1 MLNGLRRRLG
11 RRPVDEIQ
19 VHLIVKGKIG
29 AGWYDIDQ
37 HIPLRAGATLGTFLE
52 ETDRRGLGVRAAI
65 AASPHL
71 EHTLMLNGDRCPVA
85 ANLDR
90 VLTDD
95 DQIYLLSPLAG
106 G

>member
-1 MLNGLRRRLG
+1 MLDGLRRRLS
-11 RRPVDEIQ
+11 RRPADVIQ

-29 AGWYDIDQ
+29 AGWYDVDER
-37 HIPLRAGATLGTFLE
+37 IPLRAGATLGRFLD

-71 EHTLMLNGDRCPVA
+71 EHTLMLNGERCPVA
-85 ANLDR
+85 VNLDR
-90 VLTDD
+90 VLMDD